1 MLSISLVQ
9 GDGSYYTAGG
19 EPARWWGDAVP
30 LLGLPRTVDPD
41 RFKHLLKGLTPDG
54 NHRLLPPHPRRDP
67 GWDLTFSAPKSVS
80 VLRAFVD
87 EKTRARIDACHEGAV
102 AAALRLVQSQAG
114 FTRRGQ
120 GGATREPAAM
130 LFMLLKHEVSRDFD
144 PQLHTHAVA
153 INLAVRED
161 RTCGAI
167 HSVLLYRVKML
178 AGAVYQAELAHS
190 LARNLGLQIEPTRVA
205 FRIRGVPRDLCRAF
219 SKRRIAV
226 EAKLND
232 QSTARD
238 AQAAT
243 QHTRPAEAAFD
254 LTVLR
259 QKWEKEAGAFHW
271 GRDQAEKLLGSG
283 VSKDRGFAQASQTI
297 SKESASDS
305 APPPSAKAEAESAP
319 HMSRLHGDAVTLL
332 GLPRKVGPKVFGHLF
347 EGKSPDGKTQLV
359 APQRLRD
366 MVQPLTFIIPKSLSV
381 VRVLASNE
389 NRRGIDDAHNAAVA
403 MALRYLQTQAGF
415 TLSNQVGPS
424 VQPAALLFKLS
435 THELTEDLRPQ
446 LMTHALPINLAV
458 RADKTCGPVLH
469 EFFDRAR
476 HIAQAVYLTELAKR
490 LNIELGLEVVP
501 TFNGFHVRG
510 VPQKLCNALLNESVQ
525 PSGVTKAKIS
535 ASVAEAPPG
544 TLFASGE
551 KLHAGLRRGW
561 EQTAARYSWSTSQAD
576 RLINRHIYREPDLE
590 GFYRRLADDVRHLP
604 VSRRTADSTINLARR
619 LALESSVGGVQML
632 RTMGKIKEYREP
644 LYHVRWLRM
653 FPKAPFWSPA
663 SLVKKPVVLAG
674 GRPRHWGRV
683 IRRKEIMNLEVRLQ
697 MRRLFPRLPAWHPAS
712 KLQLPAIRVAI
723 PEAKQRYIIEPER
736 GLSGG

>member
-41 RFKHLLKGLTPDG
+41 RFKNLLKGLTPDG
-54 NHRLLPPHPRRDP
+54 NHRLLPPHPRRDA

-120 GGATREPAAM
+120 GGTTREPAAM

-190 LARNLGLQIEPTRVA
+190 LARNLGLQIETTRVA
-205 FRIRGVPRDLCRAF
+205 FRIRGVPRELCRAF

-238 AQAAT
+238 AQKAT
-243 QHTRPAEAAFD
+243 QHTRPAKAAFD
-254 LTVLR
+254 LHALR
-259 QKWEKEAGAFHW
+259 QKWEKEAGAFLW
-271 GRDQAEKLLGSG
+271 GREQAEKLLGSG
-283 VSKDRGFAQASQTI
+283 ASKEQDIIRAERTASKGTA
-297 SKESASDS
+297 SESASRS
-305 APPPSAKAEAESAP
+305 SAKSEAEP
-319 HMSRLHGDAVTLL
+319 QMSRLHGDAVALL
-332 GLPRKVGPKVFGHLF
+332 GLPREVGPDVFTHLSN
-347 EGKSPDGKTQLV
+347 GKSPDGKTQLV
-359 APQRLRD
+359 PPQRLRD
-366 MVQPLTFIIPKSLSV
+366 MVQPLSFTIPKSLSV
-381 VRVLASNE
+381 VRVLASDE
-389 NRRGIDDAHNAAVA
+389 NRRGIDEAHNAAVT

-424 VQPAALLFKLS
+424 VQPAALIFKLS
-435 THELTEDLRPQ
+435 THELTEDMRP
-446 LMTHALPINLAV
+446 LLVTHALPINLAV
-458 RADKTCGPVLH
+458 RADRTCGPVLH

-476 HIAQAVYLTELAKR
+476 HIAQAIYLTELAKR
-490 LNIELGLEVVP
+490 LNIDLGLEVVS
-501 TFNGFHVRG
+501 TFDGFHVRG
-510 VPQKLCNALLNESVQ
+510 VPEKLCNALLKEGVV
-525 PSGVTKAKIS
+525 PSSGTKANN
-535 ASVAEAPPG
+535 AALVADAPPPPG

-551 KLHAGLRRGW
+551 KLFAGLRRGW
-561 EQTAARYSWSTSQAD
+561 EQTAARYSWSRAD
-576 RLINRHIYREPDLE
+576 ADQMINRHIYREPDLE

-632 RTMGKIKEYREP
+632 RAMGQIKEYREP

-653 FPKAPFWSPA
+653 FPKAPFWSLA
-663 SLVKKPVVLAG
+663 SLIKKPVIHAG
-674 GRPRHWGRV
+674 GRPRHWGKV

-723 PEAKQRYIIEPER
+723 PEARQRYIIQPEH
-736 GLSGG
+736 GL

>member
-30 LLGLPRTVDPD
+30 LLGLPRVVDPD
-41 RFKHLLKGLTPDG
+41 RFKNLLKGLTPDG
-54 NHRLLPPHPRRDP
+54 NHRLLPPHPRRDA

-87 EKTRARIDACHEGAV
+87 EKARARIDACHSGAV

-120 GGATREPAAM
+120 GGASRQPAAM

-144 PQLHTHAVA
+144 PQLHTHCVA

-178 AGAVYQAELAHS
+178 AGAAYQTELAHS

-205 FRIRGVPRDLCRAF
+205 FRVRGVPRELCRAF

-238 AQAAT
+238 AQTAT
-243 QHTRPAEAAFD
+243 QHTRPAKAAANLSD
-254 LTVLR
+254 LR
-259 QKWEKEAGAFHW
+259 QKWEKEAGAFLW
-271 GRDQAEKLLGSG
+271 GREQAEKLLGSV
-283 VSKDRGFAQASQTI
+283 VSKEQDIPHAKHTAS
-297 SKESASDS
+297 KRSASDS
-305 APPPSAKAEAESAP
+305 ASRSSSKAEAEPSP
-319 HMSRLHGDAVTLL
+319 QMSRLHGDAVALL
-332 GLPRKVGPKVFGHLF
+332 GLPGEVGPDVFTHLSN
-347 EGKSPDGKTQLV
+347 GKSPDGKAQIV
-359 APQRLRD
+359 PPQRLRD
-366 MVQPLTFIIPKSLSV
+366 MVQPFTFTIPKSVSV
-381 VRVLASNE
+381 VRVLASDE
-389 NRRGIDDAHNAAVA
+389 NRRGIDVAHNAAVA

-435 THELTEDLRPQ
+435 THELTEDQRP
-446 LMTHALPINLAV
+446 LLVTHALPINLAV
-458 RADKTCGPVLH
+458 RADRTCGPILH

-476 HIAQAVYLTELAKR
+476 HIAQTIYLTELAKR
-490 LNIELGLEVVP
+490 LNIDLGLEAVP
-501 TFNGFHVRG
+501 TLDGFHVRG
-510 VPQKLCNALLNESVQ
+510 VPEKLCRVLLKEGAQQFNGTKTKDAASGADPQ
-525 PSGVTKAKIS
+525 P
-535 ASVAEAPPG
+535 ASS

-551 KLHAGLRRGW
+551 RLFAGLRRGW

-632 RTMGKIKEYREP
+632 RAMGQIKEYREP
-644 LYHVRWLRM
+644 LYHVQWLRM
-653 FPKAPFWSPA
+653 FPKAPSWSPA
-663 SLVKKPVVLAG
+663 SLVKKPVIHAG

-683 IRRKEIMNLEVRLQ
+683 IRKKEIMNLEVRLQ

-712 KLQLPAIRVAI
+712 KLQLPAIRVAV
-723 PEAKQRYIIEPER
+723 PEARQRYIIQPER
-736 GLSGG
+736 GL